1 MDQATAIER
10 NASIKESERTH
21 ISESFTK
28 LVWVFLL
35 MSFVGLVGE
44 TLQHYIVFNEWESR
58 PGFIWVLCPLF
69 MEPQLFYS
77 PLP

>member
-35 MSFVGLVGE
+35 MSFVGL
-44 TLQHYIVFNEWESR
+44 
-58 PGFIWVLCPLF
+58 
-69 MEPQLFYS
+69 
-77 PLP
+77 